1 MTNILKIALI
11 HLLLFP
17 VYNSF
22 ADINLFNGKDL
33 KGWEGIGGE
42 ASKNW
47 EVKNGTLSCT
57 GGPGAQWIATNEEF
71 SNFDLTM
78 EFKLP
83 EDGNSGVFIRAPK
96 KGTPYVDGIE
106 IQLLDDAGEKW
117 KNLKPNQFTG
127 SIYAALAPSH
137 RATKKAGEWQN
148 IRIKCINENCIVW
161 VNNEKVID
169 TNLIKLAKDYGKK
182 IPGLHRTSGRIGMQN
197 HGDRVYF
204 RNIKLKKIEKIS
216 AKPKFFAFHNGVHFN
231 SATERA
237 KTLKDLGYDGI
248 GSAHLKTNEN
258 IKERL
263 SAFSKEGLRI
273 FSFYVGGRLGGKNGF
288 QYDPKIS
295 ELIRELD
302 GTDTIIELFVQ
313 GNKNNNTDE
322 EAVKF
327 VREIADQA
335 KKSGLKV
342 VLYPHSGFYIDR
354 IGDAIRIA
362 KKSERN
368 NVGAM
373 FNLCHFL
380 QVEPKSNLKE
390 TIQKASPL
398 IWQASIS
405 GAQKNSKSW
414 QGLIQTL
421 DSGDFDQKELMKLLK
436 GSGFRGHVGL
446 QCYAIKGDSKENL
459 KRSIDAW
466 NQIWEDPILK

>member
-1 MTNILKIALI
+1 MTNIIKISLI
-11 HLLLFP
+11 YLSLFSIS
-17 VYNSF
+17 NCI

-33 KGWEGIGGE
+33 QGWEGIGGD

-57 GGPGAQWIATNEEF
+57 GGPGAQWIATKEEF

-78 EFKLP
+78 DFKLP
-83 EDGNSGVFIRAPK
+83 ENGNSGVFIRAPK

-148 IRIKCINENCIVW
+148 IRIKCVDEKCLVW
-161 VNNEKVID
+161 VNNDKVID
-169 TNLIKLAKDYGKK
+169 TDLTKIAKEHGKK
-182 IPGLHRTSGRIGMQN
+182 IPGLSRTKGRIGVQN

-204 RNIKLKKIEKIS
+204 KNIKLKEVENIS

-231 SATERA
+231 SAAERA
-237 KTLKDLGYDGI
+237 KILKDLGYDGI

-258 IKERL
+258 IKDRL
-263 SAFSKEGLRI
+263 AAFKKEDLKI
-273 FSFYVGGRLGGKNGF
+273 FSFYVGGRLGGQNGF
-288 QYDPKIS
+288 QYDTKIS
-295 ELIRELD
+295 ELIRELE
-302 GTDTIIELFVQ
+302 GTDTVIELFVQ
-313 GNKNNNTDE
+313 GNKNTNTDE

-335 KKSGLKV
+335 QKSGLKV

-354 IGDAIRIA
+354 IGDAVRIA
-362 KKSERN
+362 KKSERA

-421 DSGDFDQKELMKLLK
+421 DNGDFDQNELMKLLK
-436 GSGFRGHVGL
+436 KSGFEGPVGL

-459 KRSIDAW
+459 RRSIGAW
-466 NQIWEDPILK
+466 HKIWQNLSL